1 MDVICQILQDIPF
14 FRHCTDDELDYLRKI
29 SRIVSIKGGHKLD
42 ISRVNSFFVVIDGLF
57 EIEISSRS
65 DVVYLTQGS
74 FFGNLPFSEN
84 RHRGNVRAL
93 ANSSLLIMEIEDLY
107 RFFLISFKS
116 LRGYVRSIDKV
127 GLEISQTGKD
137 YLKTSSKIVS
147 VYSPF
152 SDSGKSILSAYIG
165 LSLARYGKTIILD
178 MSYQGNS
185 IFNIFEKR
193 ITPALSQKP
202 VEEASREQFIYNRIV
217 EVDENLSIL
226 NICFGSKV
234 KVDPEILSPI
244 LFLLSKKYRYI
255 VFDLSDYD
263 GGLRDKAFALSDIV
277 FGLLKKLKD
286 RKSLY
291 ATVDGKLREG
301 QRVYYVLNQY
311 YSPDIVNLEG
321 GLIFQDLA
329 LNEEKVIYDDLM
341 DRVAADKQN
350 EIITTI
356 RSRKR
361 AMVFESNLTESVV
374 YAGLL
379 KAMDANDITIDV
391 FYSSSMSFFVLS
403 LYLLSDDV
411 NEFESNV
418 IKFFSE
424 SRLNSILDIT
434 FPEVS
439 VFRNS
444 RIYKFA
450 SEIAEE
456 RRIEF
461 FETVP
466 MVMLTDELQ
475 RRRVFSTGYF
485 RDLIAAS
492 FLIYPV
498 FESLRID
505 SNNYVSGFPVNFVRS
520 EEILRTDI
528 DSIIF
533 SSVNNKDKLEL
544 SDDRILQFFSKY
556 LNYLYYFRSGRAS
569 RNILDKNI
577 NIEIN
582 EREYKVDKLIQISED
597 ISNRLLKENL

>member
-29 SRIVSIKGGHKLD
+29 SRIVSIKGEHKLD
-42 ISRVNSFFVVIDGLF
+42 ISRINSFFVVINGLF
-57 EIEISSRS
+57 EIEIPSRG

-74 FFGNLPFSEN
+74 FFGVLPFSEN
-84 RHRGNVRAL
+84 KHRGNIRAL
-93 ANSSLLIMEIEDLY
+93 SDSSLLIMEIEDIY
-107 RFFLISFKS
+107 RFFLISFKA
-116 LRGYVRSIDKV
+116 LRGYIKIIDKI
-127 GLEISQTGKD
+127 GFEISHTGKD
-137 YLKTSSKIVS
+137 YLVTNSKIVS

-165 LSLARYGKTIILD
+165 LSLARFGKTIILD
-178 MSYQGNS
+178 MSYHGNS
-185 IFNIFEKR
+185 IFNIFEKK

-217 EVDENLSIL
+217 EVDENLSML

-234 KVDPEILSPI
+234 KVDPDILSPI

-263 GGLRDKAFALSDIV
+263 GGLRDKAFALSDII
-277 FGLLKKLKD
+277 FGLMKKLRD

-291 ATVDGKLREG
+291 TIVDGQLREG

-311 YSPDIVNLEG
+311 YSPDIMNLEG
-321 GLIFQDLA
+321 GLIFQDVE
-329 LNEEKVIYDDLM
+329 LNEDKVIYDDLL
-341 DRVAADKQN
+341 DRVTSDREN
-350 EIITTI
+350 EIVGTI
-356 RSRKR
+356 RSKKR
-361 AMVFESNLTESVV
+361 AMVFESNLIESVV

-391 FYSSSMSFFVLS
+391 FYSSSMSFFILS
-403 LYLLSDDV
+403 LYLLSDDFE
-411 NEFESNV
+411 EFERNV
-418 IKFFSE
+418 VKFFSE

-439 VFRNS
+439 VFKSS
-444 RIYKFA
+444 RIHKFA
-450 SEIAEE
+450 SEIAEG

-461 FETVP
+461 FETLP
-466 MVMLTDELQ
+466 LVMLTDELHN
-475 RRRVFSTGYF
+475 RRMFSTGYF

-498 FESLRID
+498 FESLKID
-505 SNNYVSGFPVNFVRS
+505 GNNYNSGFPVSFVRA

-533 SSVNNKDKLEL
+533 SSVNNKDKLEF
-544 SDDRILQFFSKY
+544 SDNRILQFFSKY
-556 LNYLYYFRSGRAS
+556 LNYMYYFRSGKAS
-569 RNILDKNI
+569 HNILDKNI

-582 EREYKVDKLIQISED
+582 EREFKIEKIIQLSED
-597 ISNRLLKENL
+597 ISNRLVKENL

>member
-107 RFFLISFKS
+107 RYFLISFKS

-165 LSLARYGKTIILD
+165 LSIARYGKTIILD